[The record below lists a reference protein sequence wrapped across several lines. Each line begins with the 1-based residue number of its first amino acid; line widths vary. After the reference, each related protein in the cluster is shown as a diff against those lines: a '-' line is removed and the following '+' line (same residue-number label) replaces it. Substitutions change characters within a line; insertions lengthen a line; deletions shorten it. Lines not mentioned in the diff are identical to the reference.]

1 MITDYTDKMKFT
13 EEKLSW
19 LREKISAT
27 MSEKRFFHTAAVE
40 KMAERIGEIYA
51 PDKVD
56 VLRAAGL
63 LHDITKEYSTEKQLQ
78 ICREFGIITT
88 KQDILTPK
96 TFHAKTAALL
106 IPIMYPEFADDEVI
120 SAVRWHTTGNAEMT
134 LLQKIVY
141 LADYIDDSRKFEDC
155 VKLRRIFWDAC
166 PEKMNKKERDIHLTK
181 TLLVSFDM
189 TLSGLIA
196 ENAPIS
202 DDTFMARNSLIFS
215 LCEEVK

>member
-1 MITDYTDKMKFT
+1 MIVTSMKFT
-13 EEKLSW
+13 EKQLNW
-19 LREKISAT
+19 LREDVSSKMSA
-27 MSEKRFFHTAAVE
+27 KRYVHTAEVE
-40 KMAERIGEIYA
+40 KMAALIGEIYA

-106 IPIMYPEFADDEVI
+106 IPVLYPEFADDEVV

-134 LLQKIVY
+134 LIEKIVY
-141 LADYIDDSRKFEDC
+141 LADYLDNSRTFDDC
-155 VKLRRIFWDAC
+155 VKLRNIFWSAK
-166 PEKMNKKERDIHLTK
+166 PEKMSREERNIHLSK

-189 TLSGLIA
+189 TLANLFS
-196 ENAPIS
+196 ENAHIS
-202 DDTFMARNSLIFS
+202 DDTFKARNSLILS
-215 LCEEVK
+215 LCV